1 VYFKKIT
8 MDETKVEKLKEIL
21 QLVVAVI
28 SAVIVVLEKYQESAS
43 TKA

>member
-1 VYFKKIT
+1 

-28 SAVIVVLEKYQESAS
+28 SAVIVVLEKFQESAS